1 MRPRTARIP
10 GCLRNPHTH
19 PARVRPADRPM
30 TVPPPHTPDTPDTP
44 NTPDASHTPTRIPHA
59 HTPVAPHTSLPDRP
73 PTGPILCRRSL
84 GGATPPPGHQA
95 TPILPAADEQAA
107 PAITTRISHSLNLAA
122 DRPLAGHQPGRPAL
136 TLRPHT
142 PPPPRNRAH
151 AQASP
156 KSHNNMYRKIFVKI
170 QYYVLQSRNI
180 FTYLCGVN

>member
-73 PTGPILCRRSL
+73 PRQAPSSAAGHW

-95 TPILPAADEQAA
+95 TPILPAADEQAV

-122 DRPLAGHQPGRPAL
+122 DRPLAGHQPGRPIL

-142 PPPPRNRAH
+142 PLPSYNSVPILPCRPEVA
-151 AQASP
+151 P
-156 KSHNNMYRKIFVKI
+156 
-170 QYYVLQSRNI
+170 LP
-180 FTYLCGVN
+180 

>member
-19 PARVRPADRPM
+19 PARIRPADRPM
-30 TVPPPHTPDTPDTP
+30 TVPPP
-44 NTPDASHTPTRIPHA
+44 

-107 PAITTRISHSLNLAA
+107 PAITTRISHNLNLAA
-122 DRPLAGHQPGRPAL
+122 TRPLTGHQLDRPILTLRSHTPPPTYSPAL
-136 TLRPHT
+136 IQLRPHT
-142 PPPPRNRAH
+142 PLPPRNRPA
-151 AQASP
+151 AP
-156 KSHNNMYRKIFVKI
+156 KSCSPHKHPQNPIIICTEKF
-170 QYYVLQSRNI
+170 L
-180 FTYLCGVN
+180 